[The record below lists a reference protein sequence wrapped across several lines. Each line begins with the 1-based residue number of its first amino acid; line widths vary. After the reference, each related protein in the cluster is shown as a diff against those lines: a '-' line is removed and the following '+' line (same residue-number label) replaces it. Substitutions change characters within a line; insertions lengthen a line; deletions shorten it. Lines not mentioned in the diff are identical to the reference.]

1 MRAGS
6 PWIRR
11 RRVRLLRSWRS
22 RRRIVDGGICRGNA
36 VNRSYP
42 RFLHLH
48 NSLLDYTPASNPLP
62 SETPLP
68 RIQIRIR
75 QTGLRLVC
83 HGTRNPVNLTAMRRR
98 RNLNPNNN
106 SLPNKV
112 LPNRVVRHTNPCPS
126 NPSPS
131 KRKRNWNTRLGRL
144 RRGVRRRNR
153 VGVRF

>member
-11 RRVRLLRSWRS
+11 RRAKLLRNWRN
-22 RRRIVDGGICRGNA
+22 RRRIVGEGTCRENA
-36 VNRSYP
+36 VSRSYP
-42 RFLHLH
+42 HFLHLH
-48 NSLLDYTPASNPLP
+48 SSLLGCTPASNLLP
-62 SETPLP
+62 SETL
-68 RIQIRIR
+68 RLQIRVQIR
-75 QTGLRLVC
+75 QHGLRLVC
-83 HGTRNPVNLTAMRRR
+83 HGTRNLVNLTAMRRR

-112 LPNRVVRHTNPCPS
+112 DRRTNPYPS

-131 KRKRNWNTRLGRL
+131 KRRRNWNTRLGRL

-153 VGVRF
+153 VGVRS